1 MSNLGKVCYT
11 ALFGNY
17 EDLKEPTVV
26 TPGWRYICFTDQPIV
41 SKVWEVVRRD
51 VFTEP
56 RRTAR
61 WFKIMGWIDW
71 DQSMWV
77 DASFQINVDLNKWWD
92 DHFKLPFSCAAHPL
106 RNDIYD
112 ECRNCIANN
121 RGEAL
126 LIEKQCLKYRAM
138 GFPANK
144 GIIQSGIMLRENTAE
159 NVALHEAWWKEL
171 DANSTRDQIAFAFVS
186 LNSNIVST
194 YKWDYS
200 QSKEFKYIK
209 HYHLRH

>member
-1 MSNLGKVCYT
+1 MKICYT

-17 EDLKEPTVV
+17 EDLKEPTVI
-26 TPGWRYICFTDQPIV
+26 TPGWLYICFTDQPIV
-41 SKVWEVVRRD
+41 SKVWEVVHRD
-51 VFTEP
+51 VFIGA

-71 DQSMWV
+71 QYSMWV
-77 DASFQINVDLNKWWD
+77 DASFQINVDLNTWWD
-92 DHFKLPFSCAAHPL
+92 EHFKPPFSCAAHPL

-112 ECRNCIANN
+112 ECRSCVASN

-126 LIEKQCLKYRAM
+126 LIEQQNIRYRAM
-138 GFPANK
+138 SFPTNK
-144 GIIQSGIMLRENTAE
+144 GIIQSGIMLRENTPE
-159 NVALHEAWWKEL
+159 NIALHEAWWKEL
-171 DANSTRDQIAFAFVS
+171 DSNSTRDQIAFAFVS
-186 LNSNIVST
+186 LNSDIVNT